1 MADDQVLEPTE
12 ETEAAPERVLPDHPV
27 LRGIAEK
34 VEAIEWKLSS
44 GQDVF
49 IVPKEAV
56 REVAQAARDAGF
68 EMLSDLT
75 VVDYFRQRSPR
86 FDLVINLLSQQHV
99 VRVRVIAPV
108 PVEDVEVPSVVPVY
122 PGANFYEREAFDL
135 FGLVFEGHPD
145 LSRILM
151 PDDWEGHPLRKD
163 YGVGSI
169 PIQFKG
175 AHQVK

>member
-12 ETEAAPERVLPDHPV
+12 EAEAAPERLLPDHPV
-27 LRGIAEK
+27 LRAIAEK
-34 VEAIEWKLSS
+34 VEAVEWKLSS

-56 REVAQAARDAGF
+56 RDVAQAARDAGF

-75 VVDYFRQRSPR
+75 VVDHFRQRSPR
-86 FDLVINLLSQQHV
+86 FELVINLLSQQHV
-99 VRVRVIAPV
+99 VRLRIIAPV

-122 PGANFYEREAFDL
+122 QGANFYEREAFDL
-135 FGLVFEGHPD
+135 FGLVFDGHPD
-145 LSRILM
+145 LTRILM

-169 PIQFKG
+169 PVQFKG